1 MSLFEAESELLP
13 TLPRWG
19 MWADGVLY
27 RLPTPELH
35 TAASVGGVWPTP
47 IASDSPNRQAPNN
60 PIILSTGLLKHRLG
74 DLTHGKTAR
83 LSETVKFWST
93 PMASDWKRGKRSEA
107 SYEKRHAPSLPDTV
121 QHMHQKSDL
130 TLNPDWVEQMMGYPV
145 GWTNLDSPPGRINL
159 NIRGKR
165 HGLQY
170 HIVTA
175 KTASNR

>member
-1 MSLFEAESELLP
+1 
-13 TLPRWG
+13 
-19 MWADGVLY
+19 
-27 RLPTPELH
+27 
-35 TAASVGGVWPTP
+35 VWPTP
-47 IASDSPNRQAPNN
+47 TASDSPNRQAPNN

-74 DLTHGKTAR
+74 DRTCGMTAR

-93 PMASDWKRGKRSEA
+93 PMASDWERGKRNMS
-107 SYEKRHAPSLPDTV
+107 
-121 QHMHQKSDL
+121 QKPDL